1 MHLVN
6 HLSPAQK
13 VLYTRLRILL
23 WIVILVGGGSFV
35 MSMLFPTITQ
45 SFDFDNPGSSRN
57 TIVDPRAVDNTSLTT
72 GKVNANDS
80 LIANTS
86 LLGDFSS
93 ATIRFT
99 LEADSARPEA
109 VTANLKRA
117 YRAMLLP
124 QGDPIATVQSATV
137 LRGGDTYFVLKNE
150 TLFPFVSEAAY
161 QSRFDHNQ
169 PIISIDPS
177 VLERYPRATTPIG
190 FRVGSLLSFA
200 DGVFVVTS
208 ESEMRPIGSAEIFL
222 ALGYRF
228 EDVKPVSEEELGIYK
243 RGRII
248 LLNTPPIDGTLYRDL
263 DTNEVF
269 MIENGKRRVVT
280 DPTYRTFLEGKQ
292 LPIPTR
298 SHDREETAGCEAVSE
313 LFPRTYRCQ
322 VPLDIFRDNLGF
334 DYELMVHGTNTDFEI
349 ETLSIAFN
357 THITT
362 DNARTLVAKVKQ
374 RILTRF
380 GLAPQ

>member
-23 WIVILVGGGSFV
+23 WIVIIVGGGSFI

-72 GKVNANDS
+72 GKVNVNDS

-109 VTANLKRA
+109 VTANLKRD
-117 YRAMLLP
+117 YRALLLP
-124 QGDPIATVQSATV
+124 PGEPMTSAPQDSIV
-137 LRGGDTYFVLKNE
+137 LIGSTHYLVKDN

-161 QSRFDHNQ
+161 QSRYPETYPVSRLTQVPAEWN
-169 PIISIDPS
+169 ISEQF
-177 VLERYPRATTPIG
+177 LG

-208 ESEMRPIGSAEIFL
+208 ETEMRPIGSAEIFL

-269 MIENGKRRVVT
+269 MIENGKQRVVT

-298 SHDREETAGCEAVSE
+298 SHDREETVGCKAVSE
-313 LFPRTYRCQ
+313 LLPRTYRCQ
-322 VPLDIFRDNLGF
+322 VPLDIFHDNLGF

-374 RILTRF
+374 RILARF